1 MRETKCETV
10 RRELEELILNDECS
24 MYATQHMRECGDCR
38 EFHQKQT
45 KLRQIVGSLG
55 TVEAPPDFDFR
66 LRARLANEPSSNSF
80 HVRIMQWSFAS
91 KGFAVATLMLLF
103 VGGVVYVR
111 TIMNQSAQ
119 VNTIAEQRTEPPQPA
134 PKPSQNEA
142 RVNNPAPVVAFD
154 SASDNAPPR
163 VTGERRVSP
172 GKKPQLAT
180 VDSAVERPILIS
192 NSQLHSAIFSIDTSA
207 SLEPFK
213 VSLDDGRGNARTISV
228 PTITFGS
235 QKVLPNSNQ
244 FVQKN
249 VGVW

>member
-10 RRELEELILNDECS
+10 RHELEELMLNDECS
-24 MYATQHMRECGDCR
+24 MYVTQHMRECGDCR

-66 LRARLANEPSSNSF
+66 LRARLANESSGNGL
-80 HVRIMQWSFAS
+80 RIMQWSFAS
-91 KGFAVATLMLLF
+91 KGFAAATIMLLF

-111 TIMNQSAQ
+111 TIMNQSGEQ
-119 VNTIAEQRTEPPQPA
+119 TIAEQTTEPPQPA
-134 PKPSQNEA
+134 PKPVQNEA
-142 RVNNPAPVVAFD
+142 HYDSAPPVVV
-154 SASDNAPPR
+154 SEYGSRP
-163 VTGERRVSP
+163 VTNERRRVSLS
-172 GKKPQLAT
+172 KKPTLAT
-180 VDSAVERPILIS
+180 LDRASSRPPSFIDTHR
-192 NSQLHSAIFSIDTSA
+192 QSAIFSIDASN

-235 QKVLPNSNQ
+235 QRVLSNSNQ
-244 FVQKN
+244 SNQK
-249 VGVW
+249 GGSVW

>member
-10 RRELEELILNDECS
+10 RHELEELMLGDECS
-24 MYATQHMRECGDCR
+24 MYATQHLRECDDCR

-55 TVEAPPDFDFR
+55 TVEAPADFDFR
-66 LRARLANEPSSNSF
+66 LRARLANESSSAGF
-80 HVRIMQWSFAS
+80 HLRSMHWSFAG
-91 KGFAVATLMLLF
+91 KGFAAATLVLLF

-111 TIMNQSAQ
+111 TTMHQSEKRE
-119 VNTIAEQRTEPPQPA
+119 VAEQRTEPPQPA
-134 PKPSQNEA
+134 PKPSENEA
-142 RVNNPAPVVAFD
+142 SDQNPAPVVVA
-154 SASDNAPPR
+154 SANAP
-163 VTGERRVSP
+163 RRVEGKRLVSP
-172 GKKPQLAT
+172 SKNPQLVT
-180 VDSAVERPILIS
+180 VDSAVERAMLIS
-192 NSQLHSAIFSIDTSA
+192 NSQLHSAIFTIDTSA

-235 QKVLPNSNQ
+235 QRVLPNSNQ

>member
-10 RRELEELILNDECS
+10 RHELEELMLNDECS
-24 MYATQHMRECGDCR
+24 MYVTQHMRECGDCR

-66 LRARLANEPSSNSF
+66 LRARLANESSNAGLR
-80 HVRIMQWSFAS
+80 VMQWSFAS
-91 KGFAVATLMLLF
+91 KGFAAATMILLF

-111 TIMNQSAQ
+111 TIVNQPAQ
-119 VNTIAEQRTEPPQPA
+119 ETIAEQRTEPPQPP
-134 PKPSQNEA
+134 PKPVENA
-142 RVNNPAPVVAFD
+142 AHFD
-154 SASDNAPPR
+154 SAPPVVSSNYGSR
-163 VTGERRVSP
+163 PGTNERRVSVS
-172 GKKPQLAT
+172 KKPTLAT
-180 VDSAVERPILIS
+180 IDSAS
-192 NSQLHSAIFSIDTSA
+192 SQPPSFIDVPRHSAIFSIDASN

-235 QKVLPNSNQ
+235 QRVLPNANQ
-244 FVQKN
+244 SAQKV